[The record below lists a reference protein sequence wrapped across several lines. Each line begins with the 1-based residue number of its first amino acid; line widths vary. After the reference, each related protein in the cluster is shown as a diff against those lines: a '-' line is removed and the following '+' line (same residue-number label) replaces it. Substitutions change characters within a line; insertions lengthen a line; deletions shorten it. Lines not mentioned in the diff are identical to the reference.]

1 MKIGPKYK
9 IARRLGAPIFEKT
22 QTQKYALSSEK
33 KAPKRFQ
40 KSRTD
45 YGLQLVEKQKARF
58 FYGIT
63 EKQFKNYVNK
73 ALTEKKEKSSPSIEL
88 FSKLESR
95 LDSVVWRIGLAPTH
109 SAARQMVAH
118 GHITVNGR
126 RVYVP
131 SYEVKVG
138 DVLSVRE
145 GSRRSPLFNRETDLD
160 KAPVNTP
167 AWLEFDQGKK
177 EGKVKSKPKQL
188 EDNLV
193 YDMAKVIEFYQR

>member
-33 KAPKRFQ
+33 KASKKFQ

-63 EKQFKNYVNK
+63 EKQFKNYVKK
-73 ALTEKKEKSSPSIEL
+73 ALLGNSPPSLSL

-95 LDSVVWRIGLAPTH
+95 LDSVVWRIGLEPTH
-109 SAARQMVAH
+109 GAARQMVAH

-131 SYEVKVG
+131 SYEVGIG
-138 DVLSVRE
+138 DVLSIRE
-145 GSRRSPLFNRETDLD
+145 GSKKSPLFNKESDLE
-160 KAPVNTP
+160 KSNLTP
-167 AWLEFDQGKK
+167 AWIEFDAVKK
-177 EGKVKSKPKQL
+177 EAKVKSKPATV

-193 YDMAKVIEFYQR
+193 FDMAKVIEFYQR